1 MVNLSDLIKQL
12 DRNTMKNIKTKSL
25 ILLLILF
32 SNLHAD
38 VAVFPKQE
46 WESKTPDTV
55 GIESEKVEYLF
66 DLAFQDQATQSAVLI
81 KNGYIIKERYSE
93 SFDQESYGTSWSMA
107 KSFYAAL
114 IGISIDRGE
123 INSLDDKVSDYVD
136 YYNDERS
143 EITIRQIL
151 NMTSGLDFPKN
162 EHESMFFRHDQIA
175 YVKDVGVEKLPEQV
189 FEYNNVNSMI
199 VGEILKNATGISA
212 EILLE
217 ERIFK
222 PIGIDKFTL
231 WKDGSGNPMTYC
243 CIDMSARDYSRF
255 GLLFSRKGKWHNE
268 QIISENYVN
277 ETFTP
282 YWGQTPNW
290 WTDENRGYSL
300 HWWIS
305 KYDDDAKIFNA
316 SGKFGQY
323 IFVDHEND
331 IIFTRIT
338 KYHPMPGSQQN
349 WGFLKYIDVDNV
361 DLWIDV
367 LRFLHGIGIIDLQS
381 DITTPNTFK
390 DGESKEFY
398 SNYGEIMDAISSLS
412 K

>member
-1 MVNLSDLIKQL
+1 
-12 DRNTMKNIKTKSL
+12 MKNIKTKSL
-25 ILLLILF
+25 ILLQILF

-38 VAVFPKQE
+38 VAVFPEQE
-46 WESKTPDTV
+46 WESKTPDSV
-55 GIESEKVEYLF
+55 EIESEKVEYLF

-151 NMTSGLDFPKN
+151 NMTSGLDFPEN

-217 ERIFK
+217 DRIFK

-268 QIISENYVN
+268 QIISEDYVN

>member
-1 MVNLSDLIKQL
+1 
-12 DRNTMKNIKTKSL
+12 MKNIKTKSL

-46 WESKTPDTV
+46 WESKTPDSV

-114 IGISIDRGE
+114 IGISINRGE
-123 INSLDDKVSDYVD
+123 INSLDDKVSNYVD

-217 ERIFK
+217 DRIFK

-231 WKDGSGNPMTYC
+231 WKDGTGNPMTYC

-338 KYHPMPGSQQN
+338 KYHPMLGSQQN

>member
-1 MVNLSDLIKQL
+1 
-12 DRNTMKNIKTKSL
+12 MKNIKTKSL

-46 WESKTPDTV
+46 WESKTPDSV

-66 DLAFQDQATQSAVLI
+66 NLAFQDQATQSAVLI

-199 VGEILKNATGISA
+199 VGEILKNATGVSA

-217 ERIFK
+217 DRIFK

-398 SNYGEIMDAISSLS
+398 ANYGEIMDAISSLS

>member
-1 MVNLSDLIKQL
+1 
-12 DRNTMKNIKTKSL
+12 MKNIKTKSL

-38 VAVFPKQE
+38 DAVFPEQE
-46 WESKTPDTV
+46 WESKTPDSV
-55 GIESEKVEYLF
+55 GIESEKAEYLF

-93 SFDQESYGTSWSMA
+93 YFDQESYGTSWSMA

-143 EITIRQIL
+143 DITIRQIL

-217 ERIFK
+217 DRIFK

>member
-1 MVNLSDLIKQL
+1 M
-12 DRNTMKNIKTKSL
+12 NTMKNIKTKSL

-38 VAVFPKQE
+38 VVVFPEKV
-46 WESKTPDTV
+46 WESKMPDSV

-123 INSLDDKVSDYVD
+123 INSLDDKVSNYVD

-151 NMTSGLDFPKN
+151 NMTSGLDFPEN

-217 ERIFK
+217 DRIFK

-231 WKDGSGNPMTYC
+231 WKDGTGNPMTYC

>member
-1 MVNLSDLIKQL
+1 
-12 DRNTMKNIKTKSL
+12 MKNIKTKSL

-38 VAVFPKQE
+38 VAVFPEQE
-46 WESKTPDTV
+46 WESKTPESF

-93 SFDQESYGTSWSMA
+93 SYDQESYGTSWSMA

-217 ERIFK
+217 DRIFK

>member
-1 MVNLSDLIKQL
+1 
-12 DRNTMKNIKTKSL
+12 MKNIKTKSL

-46 WESKTPDTV
+46 WESKTPVSV

-93 SFDQESYGTSWSMA
+93 SYDQESYGTSWSMA

-217 ERIFK
+217 DRIFK

>member
-1 MVNLSDLIKQL
+1 
-12 DRNTMKNIKTKSL
+12 MKNIKTKSL
-25 ILLLILF
+25 ILLQILF

-38 VAVFPKQE
+38 VAVFPEQE
-46 WESKTPDTV
+46 WESKTPDSV
-55 GIESEKVEYLF
+55 EIESEKVEYLF

-93 SFDQESYGTSWSMA
+93 SYDQESYGTSWSMA

-217 ERIFK
+217 DRIFK

>member
-1 MVNLSDLIKQL
+1 
-12 DRNTMKNIKTKSL
+12 MKNIKTKSL

-38 VAVFPKQE
+38 DAVFPEQE
-46 WESKTPDTV
+46 WESKTPDSV
-55 GIESEKVEYLF
+55 AIESEKVEYLF

-217 ERIFK
+217 DRIFK

>member
-1 MVNLSDLIKQL
+1 
-12 DRNTMKNIKTKSL
+12 MKNIKTKSL
-25 ILLLILF
+25 ILLLILS

-38 VAVFPKQE
+38 VAVFPEKE
-46 WESKTPDTV
+46 WESIMPDSV
-55 GIESEKVEYLF
+55 GIEGEKVEYLF

-151 NMTSGLDFPKN
+151 NMTSGLDFPEN

-217 ERIFK
+217 DRIFK

-231 WKDGSGNPMTYC
+231 WKDGTGNPMTYC

>member
-1 MVNLSDLIKQL
+1 
-12 DRNTMKNIKTKSL
+12 MKNIKTKSL

-93 SFDQESYGTSWSMA
+93 SYDQESYGTSWSMA

-162 EHESMFFRHDQIA
+162 EHESMFFRNDQIA

-217 ERIFK
+217 DRIFK

>member
-1 MVNLSDLIKQL
+1 
-12 DRNTMKNIKTKSL
+12 MKNIKTKSL

-81 KNGYIIKERYSE
+81 KNGYIIKERYSKP
-93 SFDQESYGTSWSMA
+93 FDQESYGTSWSMA

-217 ERIFK
+217 DRIFK

>member
-1 MVNLSDLIKQL
+1 
-12 DRNTMKNIKTKSL
+12 MKNIKTKSL

-123 INSLDDKVSDYVD
+123 INSLDDKVSNYVD

-217 ERIFK
+217 DRIFK

-398 SNYGEIMDAISSLS
+398 ANYGEIMDAISSLS

>member
-1 MVNLSDLIKQL
+1 M
-12 DRNTMKNIKTKSL
+12 NTMKNIKTKSL

-38 VAVFPKQE
+38 VAVFPEQE
-46 WESKTPDTV
+46 WESKTPDSV

-81 KNGYIIKERYSE
+81 KNGYIIKEKYNE
-93 SFDQESYGTSWSMA
+93 SFDQESFGTSWSMA

-123 INSLDDKVSDYVD
+123 IKSLDDKVSDYVD

-151 NMTSGLDFPKN
+151 NMTSGLDFPEN

-175 YVKDVGVEKLPEQV
+175 YVKEVGVEQLPEQV

-217 ERIFK
+217 DRIFK

-231 WKDGSGNPMTYC
+231 WKDGTGNPMTYC

-255 GLLFSRKGKWHNE
+255 GLLFSRKGKWHND

-398 SNYGEIMDAISSLS
+398 SNYGEIMNAISSLS

>member
-1 MVNLSDLIKQL
+1 
-12 DRNTMKNIKTKSL
+12 MKNIKTKSL

-93 SFDQESYGTSWSMA
+93 SYDQESYGTSWSMA

-217 ERIFK
+217 DRIFK

-338 KYHPMPGSQQN
+338 KYHPMPGSKQN

>member
-1 MVNLSDLIKQL
+1 
-12 DRNTMKNIKTKSL
+12 MKNIKTKSL

-93 SFDQESYGTSWSMA
+93 SYDQESYGTSWSMA

-199 VGEILKNATGISA
+199 VGEILKNATGVSA
-212 EILLE
+212 KILLE
-217 ERIFK
+217 DRIFK

>member
-1 MVNLSDLIKQL
+1 
-12 DRNTMKNIKTKSL
+12 MKNIKTKSL

-93 SFDQESYGTSWSMA
+93 SYDQESYGTSWSMA

-217 ERIFK
+217 DRIFK

-323 IFVDHEND
+323 IFVDYEND

>member
-1 MVNLSDLIKQL
+1 
-12 DRNTMKNIKTKSL
+12 MKNIKTKSL
-25 ILLLILF
+25 ILLLILS

-46 WESKTPDTV
+46 WESKIPDSV
-55 GIESEKVEYLF
+55 GIEGEKVEYLF

-151 NMTSGLDFPKN
+151 NMTSGLDFPEN

-217 ERIFK
+217 DRIFK

-231 WKDGSGNPMTYC
+231 WKDGTGNPMTYC

>member
-1 MVNLSDLIKQL
+1 
-12 DRNTMKNIKTKSL
+12 MKNIKTKSL

-38 VAVFPKQE
+38 VAVFPEQE
-46 WESKTPDTV
+46 WESKTPDSV

-217 ERIFK
+217 DRIFK

>member
-1 MVNLSDLIKQL
+1 
-12 DRNTMKNIKTKSL
+12 MKNIKTKSL

-38 VAVFPKQE
+38 VAVFPEQE
-46 WESKTPDTV
+46 WESNMPESV

-151 NMTSGLDFPKN
+151 NMTSGLDFPEN

-217 ERIFK
+217 DRIFK

-231 WKDGSGNPMTYC
+231 WKDGTGNPMTYC

-338 KYHPMPGSQQN
+338 KYHPMPGSKQN

>member
-1 MVNLSDLIKQL
+1 
-12 DRNTMKNIKTKSL
+12 MKNIKTKSL

-46 WESKTPDTV
+46 WESNTPDTL

-217 ERIFK
+217 DRIFK

>member
-1 MVNLSDLIKQL
+1 
-12 DRNTMKNIKTKSL
+12 MKNIKTKSL
-25 ILLLILF
+25 ILLQILF

-38 VAVFPKQE
+38 VAVFPEQE
-46 WESKTPDTV
+46 WESKAPDSV
-55 GIESEKVEYLF
+55 EIESEKVEYLF

-217 ERIFK
+217 DRIFK

-367 LRFLHGIGIIDLQS
+367 
-381 DITTPNTFK
+381 
-390 DGESKEFY
+390 
-398 SNYGEIMDAISSLS
+398 
-412 K
+412 

>member
-1 MVNLSDLIKQL
+1 
-12 DRNTMKNIKTKSL
+12 MKNIKTKSL

-38 VAVFPKQE
+38 DAVFPEQE
-46 WESKTPDTV
+46 WESKTPDSV
-55 GIESEKVEYLF
+55 AIESEKVEYLF

-217 ERIFK
+217 DRIFK

-305 KYDDDAKIFNA
+305 KYDNDAKIFNA

-338 KYHPMPGSQQN
+338 KYHPMPGSRQN

>member
-1 MVNLSDLIKQL
+1 
-12 DRNTMKNIKTKSL
+12 MKNIKTKSL

-46 WESKTPDTV
+46 WESKTPDSV

-93 SFDQESYGTSWSMA
+93 SYDQESYGTSWSMA

-162 EHESMFFRHDQIA
+162 EHESMFFRNDQIA

-199 VGEILKNATGISA
+199 VGEILKNATGVSA

-217 ERIFK
+217 DRIFK

>member
-1 MVNLSDLIKQL
+1 
-12 DRNTMKNIKTKSL
+12 MKNIKTKSL
-25 ILLLILF
+25 VLLLILF

-38 VAVFPKQE
+38 VAVFPEQE
-46 WESKTPDTV
+46 WKLKTPDSV

-81 KNGYIIKERYSE
+81 KNGYIIKEKYNE
-93 SFDQESYGTSWSMA
+93 SFDQESFGTSWSMA

-123 INSLDDKVSDYVD
+123 IKSLDDKVSDYVD

-151 NMTSGLDFPKN
+151 NMTSGLDFPEN

-175 YVKDVGVEKLPEQV
+175 YVKEVGVEQLPEQV

-212 EILLE
+212 EMLLE
-217 ERIFK
+217 DRIFK

-231 WKDGSGNPMTYC
+231 WKDGTGNPMTYC

-255 GLLFSRKGKWHNE
+255 GLLFSRKGKWHND

-398 SNYGEIMDAISSLS
+398 SNYGEIMNAISSLS

>member
-1 MVNLSDLIKQL
+1 
-12 DRNTMKNIKTKSL
+12 MKNIKTKSL
-25 ILLLILF
+25 VLLLILF

-38 VAVFPKQE
+38 VAVFPEQE
-46 WESKTPDTV
+46 WESKTPDSV

-81 KNGYIIKERYSE
+81 KNGYIIKEKYNE
-93 SFDQESYGTSWSMA
+93 SFDQESFGTSWSMA

-151 NMTSGLDFPKN
+151 NMTSGLDFPEN

-175 YVKDVGVEKLPEQV
+175 YVKEVGVEKLPEQV

-217 ERIFK
+217 DRIFK

-231 WKDGSGNPMTYC
+231 WKDGTGNPMTYC

-367 LRFLHGIGIIDLQS
+367 LRLLHGIGIIDLQS

>member
-1 MVNLSDLIKQL
+1 
-12 DRNTMKNIKTKSL
+12 MKNIKTKSL

-38 VAVFPKQE
+38 VAVFPEQE
-46 WESKTPDTV
+46 WESKTPDSV

-151 NMTSGLDFPKN
+151 NMTSGLDFPEN

-217 ERIFK
+217 DRIFK

-305 KYDDDAKIFNA
+305 KYDDDSKIFNT

-338 KYHPMPGSQQN
+338 KYHPMSGSQQN

>member
-1 MVNLSDLIKQL
+1 
-12 DRNTMKNIKTKSL
+12 MKNIKTKSL

-38 VAVFPKQE
+38 VAVFPEQE
-46 WESKTPDTV
+46 WESKTPDSV

-93 SFDQESYGTSWSMA
+93 SYDQESYGTSWSMA

-217 ERIFK
+217 DRIFK

-243 CIDMSARDYSRF
+243 CIDMSARDYSSI
-255 GLLFSRKGKWHNE
+255 GLLYSRIGKWKNE

-305 KYDDDAKIFNA
+305 KYDNDAKIFNA

-338 KYHPMPGSQQN
+338 KYHPMPGSRQN

-398 SNYGEIMDAISSLS
+398 SNYGKIMDAISSLS

>member
-1 MVNLSDLIKQL
+1 
-12 DRNTMKNIKTKSL
+12 MKNIKTKSL

-38 VAVFPKQE
+38 DAVFPEQE
-46 WESKTPDTV
+46 WESKTPDSV
-55 GIESEKVEYLF
+55 AIESEKVEYLF

-162 EHESMFFRHDQIA
+162 EHESMFFRHEQIA

-217 ERIFK
+217 DRIFK

>member
-1 MVNLSDLIKQL
+1 
-12 DRNTMKNIKTKSL
+12 MKNIKTKSL

-46 WESKTPDTV
+46 WESKTPDSV

-66 DLAFQDQATQSAVLI
+66 NLAFQDQATQSAVLI

-123 INSLDDKVSDYVD
+123 INSLDDKVSNYVD

-199 VGEILKNATGISA
+199 VGEILKNATGVSA

-217 ERIFK
+217 DRIFK

-398 SNYGEIMDAISSLS
+398 TNYGEIMDAISSLS

>member
-1 MVNLSDLIKQL
+1 
-12 DRNTMKNIKTKSL
+12 MKNIKTKSL
-25 ILLLILF
+25 ILLLILS

-38 VAVFPKQE
+38 VAVFPEQE
-46 WESKTPDTV
+46 WESKTPDSV
-55 GIESEKVEYLF
+55 GIEGEKVEYLF

-151 NMTSGLDFPKN
+151 NMTSGLDFPEN

-217 ERIFK
+217 DRIFK

-231 WKDGSGNPMTYC
+231 WKDGTGNPMTYC

>member
-1 MVNLSDLIKQL
+1 
-12 DRNTMKNIKTKSL
+12 MKNIKTKSL
-25 ILLLILF
+25 VLLLILF
-32 SNLHAD
+32 SSLHAD
-38 VAVFPKQE
+38 VAVFPEQE
-46 WESKTPDTV
+46 WESKTPDSV

-81 KNGYIIKERYSE
+81 KNGYIIEEKYNE
-93 SFDQESYGTSWSMA
+93 SFDQESFGTSWSMA

-151 NMTSGLDFPKN
+151 NMTSGLDFPEN

-175 YVKDVGVEKLPEQV
+175 YVKEVGVEQLPEQV

-217 ERIFK
+217 DRIFK

-231 WKDGSGNPMTYC
+231 WKDGTGNPMTYC

-268 QIISENYVN
+268 QIISEDYVN

>member
-1 MVNLSDLIKQL
+1 
-12 DRNTMKNIKTKSL
+12 MKNIKTKSL

-46 WESKTPDTV
+46 WESKTPDTF

-217 ERIFK
+217 DRIFK

>member
-1 MVNLSDLIKQL
+1 
-12 DRNTMKNIKTKSL
+12 MKNIKTKSL

-46 WESKTPDTV
+46 WESKTPDSV

-123 INSLDDKVSDYVD
+123 INSLDDKVSNYVD

-199 VGEILKNATGISA
+199 VGEILKNATGVSA
-212 EILLE
+212 DILLE
-217 ERIFK
+217 DRIFK

-398 SNYGEIMDAISSLS
+398 TNYGEIMDAISSLS

>member
-1 MVNLSDLIKQL
+1 
-12 DRNTMKNIKTKSL
+12 MKNIKTKSL
-25 ILLLILF
+25 ILLLILS

-38 VAVFPKQE
+38 VAVFPEKE
-46 WESKTPDTV
+46 WKSKMPDSV
-55 GIESEKVEYLF
+55 GIEGEKVEYLF

-151 NMTSGLDFPKN
+151 NMTSGLDFPEN

-217 ERIFK
+217 DRIFK

-231 WKDGSGNPMTYC
+231 WKDGTGNPMTYC